1 MRIFHARALP
11 LPKRSLEQII
21 RLLRDEQWHDID
33 EIANRTQLS
42 PLRMQL
48 VTEFLAKYGFIK
60 IDRKNG
66 KMRISCHIAEF
77 FHRISTFDSEKKS

>member
-1 MRIFHARALP
+1 
-11 LPKRSLEQII
+11 LPKRSLEQVI

-33 EIANRTQLS
+33 EIASRTQLS

-60 IDRKNG
+60 LNRG
-66 KMRISCHIAEF
+66 KGKIRISRHMAEF
-77 FHRISTFDSEKKS
+77 FHRISAFDVKKKS